1 MERTDYR
8 EIDRNG
14 YTVHKEAKFKC
25 DLFGEVYTFSD
36 IIDKFINYN
45 FEEHLDSLREEFNC
59 QSVSNIIYYLSILN
73 GNKGLFFD
81 RFLGA
86 RLEIPGRNEIDLV
99 TYPIRFELENPKE
112 KINDILKNKMYDSV
126 IIKAEMD
133 IKFYIHRNF
142 NMLDQYE
149 EEADEGI
156 SDDDDDDTIPAIIE
170 SPFISDNCSI
180 CLSEKPNI
188 LNIPCLHLSVCS
200 SCEETGKLLR
210 CSVCRKKIE
219 RKIKI

>member
-8 EIDRNG
+8 EIDING
-14 YTVHKEAKFKC
+14 YTVHKEAEFKC
-25 DLFGEVYTFSD
+25 DLFGEVNTFSD

-45 FEEHLDSLREEFNC
+45 FEEHLDSLREELNC

-112 KINDILKNKMYDSV
+112 KINNILKNQTYDSV
-126 IIKAEMD
+126 IIKAKMD

-180 CLSEKPNI
+180 CLSAKPNI
-188 LNIPCLHLSVCS
+188 LFFPCLHQSVCS
-200 SCEETGKLLR
+200 QCEEVGKLLK

-219 RKIKI
+219 RKVKI

>member
-8 EIDRNG
+8 EIDRNE
-14 YTVHKEAKFKC
+14 YTIHKEAKFKC
-25 DLFGEVYTFSD
+25 DLFGEVFSFSD

-45 FEEHLDSLREEFNC
+45 FEEHLNSLREEFNC
-59 QSVSNIIYYLSILN
+59 QSVSNIIYYISILN

-86 RLEIPGRNEIDLV
+86 RLEIPGRNTIDLI
-99 TYPIRFELENPKE
+99 TYPIRFELENHKE
-112 KINDILKNKMYDSV
+112 RVNDILKNKTYDRV
-126 IIKAEMD
+126 NIEAKMD
-133 IKFYIHRNF
+133 IKFYIQRNF
-142 NMLDQYE
+142 NILDQYE

-156 SDDDDDDTIPAIIE
+156 SDDDDDTVPAIIE
-170 SPFISDNCSI
+170 LSFISDNCSI

-188 LNIPCLHLSVCS
+188 LFIPCLHLSVCDK
-200 SCEETGKLLR
+200 CEETGKLLN
-210 CSVCRKKIE
+210 CSVCRKQIK